1 MWSARIVKYGV
12 LPHTMFMLFATAGIA
27 LAQPM
32 MPPAEIKAMTAEER
46 AEIKASVTTTKA
58 DEKTSR
64 ATREQIQALRLAL
77 KAKLAAMHH

>member
-1 MWSARIVKYGV
+1 MKIRI
-12 LPHTMFMLFATAGIA
+12 LPHTMFMLLATAGIA
-27 LAQPM
+27 MAQPVL
-32 MPPAEIKAMTAEER
+32 PPTGMGAEER

-77 KAKLAAMHH
+77 RAKLAAMHH